1 MGSVGCS
8 TAQNAARANRTGERL
23 TPLYNLIGGDTMT
36 PTDITTMISTLGF
49 PIVCCAALFYQN
61 WKLEER
67 HQEEIT
73 KLSDVIAANTAA
85 LTELSTILK
94 GGKAA

>member
-1 MGSVGCS
+1 
-8 TAQNAARANRTGERL
+8 
-23 TPLYNLIGGDTMT
+23 MT
-36 PTDITTMISTLGF
+36 PADITTMVSTLGF